1 MAPSRSGSRAR
12 ARTPFDN
19 LVTQSA
25 AQPMDVEPPQGTTAP
40 IVKVHKPPPP
50 SKKVLQTIGNQNVE

>member
-25 AQPMDVEPPQGTTAP
+25 AQPMDVEPQVTAAP